1 MQRAFITPAHQRL
14 TWALADPFAAQN
26 ATLARLLR
34 HGAGT
39 RFGREHGLTPERS
52 AAEFRARVPVRR
64 YEDLAPYIDAIYR
77 DGEPNVLWPGRVTR
91 FAESSGT
98 SGGHKLVPLPAD
110 GVDWV
115 YRRPGAQY
123 MAHLLGRMDAP
134 RFVRGRTVF
143 FVGGVRRP
151 DHDPALLVGNIT
163 AVNVAEMRWYHDI
176 FRAPDRATTL
186 IPNWEERLER
196 MAEQTL
202 HQDIV
207 HLAGMPTWIQ
217 RFGEIVLAM
226 SGKPALRAVW
236 PNLQAMT
243 IGGVTP
249 APYRAGL
256 NQLVHGAPADA
267 PDLLLNEVFNATEG
281 FYAAQ
286 LDAGDM
292 ALLPDAGIFHEFIP
306 ADDARAGRYES
317 AVGLDAVELDREYA
331 MVISTGV
338 GLWRFLNG
346 DTVRFTS
353 RAPFRLRVAG
363 RVSQFLNVTAEKLQ
377 VENADRAMAD
387 VCAALGVRLVD
398 YTATALR
405 WTDGRAH
412 AAHLWLVEADGTCAP
427 AEFAR
432 RLDDAVGRHCAD
444 YPRLR
449 AAGVTSGA
457 SFGLDAPLVL
467 LLPRGHVGRWLRQRY
482 GAQLNA
488 QSKLPRL
495 GPEHDVARALLVLL
509 SADELA
515 QATAHLPAAARAE
528 VHAMAAAQSRM
539 AAM

>member
-1 MQRAFITPAHQRL
+1 M
-14 TWALADPFAAQN
+14 
-26 ATLARLLR
+26 ARLLR

-39 RFGREHGLTPERS
+39 RFGREHGLAPGLT
-52 AAEFRARVPVRR
+52 AAAFRARVPVRR
-64 YEDLAPYIDAIYR
+64 YEDIAPYIDAIFHAGAR
-77 DGEPNVLWPGRVTR
+77 DVLWPGRVTR

-98 SGGHKLVPLPAD
+98 SGGHKRIPLPDD

-123 MAHLLGRMDAP
+123 MAHLLGRVDAR

-151 DHDPALLVGNIT
+151 AHNPALLVGNIT
-163 AVNVAEMRWYHDI
+163 AVSVAEMRWYHDI

-186 IPNWEERLER
+186 IANWEERLEC
-196 MAEQTL
+196 MAARTMR
-202 HQDIV
+202 QDIV

-217 RFGEIVLAM
+217 RFGEIVLAV
-226 SGKPALRAVW
+226 SGQPTLRAVW

-256 NQLVHGAPADA
+256 NRLVHGAPDDA

-286 LDAGDM
+286 LDGGDM
-292 ALLPDAGIFHEFIP
+292 ALLPDAGIFHEFVP
-306 ADDARAGRYES
+306 AEDARAGRFDH

-346 DTVRFTS
+346 DTVRFTG

-363 RVSQFLNVTAEKLQ
+363 RVSQFLNVSAEKLQ

-405 WTDGRAH
+405 WTDGRAR
-412 AAHLWLVEADGTCAP
+412 AAHLWLVEIDGTCAP
-427 AEFAR
+427 ADFAQ
-432 RLDDAVGRHCAD
+432 RLDNAVGRHCAD
-444 YPRLR
+444 YPRMR
-449 AAGVTSGA
+449 AAGAASGA

-467 LLPRGHVGRWLRQRY
+467 LLPRGYVARGLRQRY

-495 GPEHDVARALLVLL
+495 SPEQDVARALLALL

-515 QATAHLPAAARAE
+515 RMTAHLPAAACAQIR
-528 VHAMAAAQSRM
+528 AMAADQSRM